1 MNRRRRLASL
11 IERLERRELL
21 AFDVGLLADINQQ
34 GVSAAID
41 SLVQFRDE
49 AYFVADDGRSG
60 SELWKSDGTAEG
72 TRMVVDL
79 LPGPD
84 GSLPEE
90 LTVLGSELFFT
101 ALDEF
106 GETDLWKTDGTTA
119 GTTLVFDADVNEAYY
134 LRDLTASGQ
143 KLFFTAYQYQTGYE
157 LWVHDNVTGG
167 TMLVK
172 DINPDQSIIDRP
184 QELTDVN
191 GTLFFTSYE
200 NGYENRELWKSDG
213 TAAGTVMVKDLAID
227 TSDPLN
233 PDPSISSY
241 PTSLTNIDGVLFFVA
256 EDPESGVELFRSD
269 GTSGG
274 TVQVADLNP
283 NGSSYPDDLTAF
295 DGHVFFSAD
304 DGVTGRQLFKS
315 HLTSG
320 DTMMVANT
328 AGGQDASNPTDLEVV
343 GQTLFFAAE
352 GVVPATTV
360 SAAIPTLSADNSILN
375 GSAYAGVVAEV
386 TTGPD
391 RGNLAIFGSNGVF
404 TAKPQNGSNDGPG
417 WVAAGAKIGDA
428 GVVLDT
434 LAPNDFYLADIDSG
448 DLVDDFWEWTISDA
462 AGLTN
467 INFSGFA
474 SGNQFDE
481 AHEGLVFELFL
492 NNSPTRTAVLE
503 LAGDELD
510 NWYASRAAANIAISD
525 PGGATVTT
533 ATIRMTLGRDGAA
546 TFADGGSE
554 AIVVGAQLTADLSPQ
569 TTARVPVGRELHQ
582 TTGTAAGTELVKDLV
597 PGSGS
602 NPSDLTQSGGLL
614 YFSADEPVGTGRE
627 LWVSDGTSGGTLRLI
642 DSRPGND
649 AYGAPLDGD
658 PQNLADVDGTL
669 FFTTVDDFND
679 RELWTSNG
687 AAPTTHPVANIN
699 PGTQSAGIRN
709 VTPVGDQIYFIAEDG
724 INGEAVWQ
732 ADPDSGSVTMI
743 ADMTPSAIDKVSG
756 LAKFGSGV
764 VFYNSIA
771 GSGGAMYYYDGS
783 NAVEFLARAPVS
795 VDLEGTMFVE
805 NPAEGRVYFV
815 VNDATMGEE
824 LWSSDGTSAGTAMV
838 QDLNGGNV
846 GSDPRDL
853 TAFNG
858 RVYFSADDGVS
869 GRELFSADGGGIGI
883 QIERDINPGTVGSDP
898 WDLTTSGGR
907 LFFSADDGTNGR
919 ELHTSTGTMFDINP
933 GGSSD
938 PGALTDIGGTLYF
951 AADNGVDGSEPFLSD
966 GTVAS
971 QVADIG
977 PLSNS
982 SNPDGFTEVGGKVY
996 FAAEQSNRGALLE
1009 VFSGIAGTQL
1019 TDLTGAPNYP
1029 DAPDSVALLDAFEI
1043 PTNAGSNYG
1052 ARVRAYLTVP
1062 TSGDYTFWIA
1072 SDDQGSLLLSS
1083 DENPANATQIASVPV
1098 WTSAR
1103 QYDKYPAD
1111 QQSAAVSLVAGQV
1124 YYIEALMKEGSG
1136 GDNLSVAWA
1145 GPEIAGPTVIDG
1157 QYLTRFGVSPTDL
1170 GTGRELWI
1178 TDGTS
1183 AGTDLVADLQ
1193 PGIQSSDPQLQAS
1206 TGLRLLLSV
1215 TDDGAVGREPWSSG
1229 GAAANTALITDLNQD
1244 LRYGSNPEQFQRFG
1258 DGFIFV
1264 ADDGL
1269 VGNELFQ
1276 LTINAPLAPTVEIA
1290 APPGVYPPV
1299 GQMQRSM
1306 LESVSLVF
1314 EEEVSITESGIELVN
1329 RDTGTEVTS
1338 LIVNSVF
1345 RNGQTIVELTFGP
1358 GPSVVTRDQAGTTG
1372 LLNSLADGNYQLT
1385 VRSTAVASL
1394 QTGLNLDVDFVHG
1407 ELAADRFF
1415 RFYGDS
1421 DGDRDVD
1428 GQDYGR
1434 FGTTFLR
1441 TSPDEYN
1448 PDLDFDGDGDVDGQD
1463 YGRFG
1468 VRFLKRLDHS

>member
-21 AFDVGLLADINQQ
+21 AFDVALLADINQQ

-41 SLVQFRDE
+41 SLVQFGDE

-60 SELWKSDGTAEG
+60 SELWKSDGTTAG
-72 TRMVVDL
+72 TQLVADL

-90 LTVLGSELFFT
+90 LTVVGTELFFT
-101 ALDEF
+101 ALDDF

-119 GTTLVFDADVNEAYY
+119 GTTLVFDSDVNEAYY
-134 LRDLTASGQ
+134 FRDLTASGE

-157 LWVHDNVTGG
+157 LWVHDQATGG

-256 EDPESGVELFRSD
+256 DDPNSGVELFRSD

-315 HLTSG
+315 HVGSG
-320 DTMMVANT
+320 DTTMVAGA
-328 AGGQDASNPTDLEVV
+328 AGDGVAPNPTDLEVV

-360 SAAIPTLSADNSILN
+360 SAPIPTLSADNSIVN
-375 GSAYAGVVAEV
+375 GSAYAGVVSDLAR
-386 TTGPD
+386 PD
-391 RGNLAIFGSNGVF
+391 RGSLAIFGGNGVF
-404 TAKPQNGSNDGPG
+404 TAKSHTSTNDGPG
-417 WVAAGAKIGDA
+417 WVANGKIGDP
-428 GVVLDT
+428 GVQLDT
-434 LAPNDFYLADIDSG
+434 LAANDFYLADIDSG

-510 NWYASRAAANIAISD
+510 NWYAPRTAANLAISNS
-525 PGGATVTT
+525 GGSTVTT
-533 ATIRMTLGRDGAA
+533 ATIRMTIGRDGAPA
-546 TFADGGSE
+546 FADGGSE
-554 AIVVGAQLTADLSPQ
+554 AIVVNAQLTADLSAQ
-569 TTARVPVGRELHQ
+569 TTARVPAGRELHR
-582 TTGTAAGTELVKDLV
+582 TNAAADGTVLVKDLV

-627 LWVSDGTSGGTLRLI
+627 LWVSDGTAGGTLRLI
-642 DSRPGND
+642 DSRPGSD
-649 AYGAPLDGD
+649 EYGAPLDGD
-658 PQNLADVDGTL
+658 PQNLTDVGGTL
-669 FFTTVDDFND
+669 LFTTLDDFND

-687 AAPTTHPVANIN
+687 TASTTNPVANIN
-699 PGTQSAGIRN
+699 PGTQSADIRN
-709 VTPVGDQIYFIAEDG
+709 VTPVGDQVYFIADDG
-724 INGEAVWQ
+724 INGQAVWQ
-732 ADPDSGSVTMI
+732 ADSNSGSVAMI

-756 LAKFGSGV
+756 LARFGSGV
-764 VFYNSIA
+764 VFYNSVA

-783 NAVEFLARAPVS
+783 GSTEFLARAPVE

-805 NPAEGRVYFV
+805 NAAEGRVYFV
-815 VNDATMGEE
+815 VNEATTGEE
-824 LWSSDGTSAGTAMV
+824 LWSSDGTAAGTAMV

-869 GRELFSADGGGIGI
+869 GRELFSASDDGGGI
-883 QIERDINPGTVGSDP
+883 QIEGDLNPGAVGSDP

-919 ELHTSTGTMFDINP
+919 ELHTSAGTMFDINP
-933 GGSSD
+933 GGASD

-966 GTVAS
+966 GTVAT
-971 QVADIG
+971 QVANIG
-977 PLSNS
+977 PLSS
-982 SNPDGFTEVGGKVY
+982 DSNPDGFTEVGGKVY
-996 FAAEQSNRGALLE
+996 FAAEQSNRGALME
-1009 VFSGIAGTQL
+1009 IFSGIAGSQL
-1019 TDLTGAPNYP
+1019 TNLTTAPNYP
-1029 DAPDSVALLDAFEI
+1029 DAPDSVALLDSFEI
-1043 PTNAGSNYG
+1043 PTNAADSYG
-1052 ARVRAYLTVP
+1052 ARIRAYLTIP
-1062 TSGDYTFWIA
+1062 TTGDYTFWIA
-1072 SDDQGSLLLSS
+1072 SDDQGSLRLSS
-1083 DENPANATQIASVPV
+1083 DENPANATQIASVPA
-1098 WTSAR
+1098 WTSSR
-1103 QYDKYPAD
+1103 QYDKYPTD
-1111 QQSAAVSLVAGQV
+1111 QQSAPVSLVAGQV
-1124 YYIEALMKEGSG
+1124 YYIEALMKEGGG
-1136 GDNLSVAWA
+1136 GDNLSVAWS
-1145 GPEIAGPTVIDG
+1145 GPGITGPTVIDG
-1157 QYLTRFGVSPTDL
+1157 QYLTRFGVSPADL

-1183 AGTDLVADLQ
+1183 GGTELVADLQ
-1193 PGIQSSDPQLQAS
+1193 PGIESSDPEPQAS
-1206 TGLRLLLSV
+1206 TGTRLLLSV

-1229 GAAANTALITDLNQD
+1229 GVAANTGLISDLNQD
-1244 LRYGSNPEQFQRFG
+1244 LRYGSDPQQFQRFG
-1258 DGFIFV
+1258 NDFLFV
-1264 ADDGL
+1264 ADNGL
-1269 VGNELFQ
+1269 VGNELFR
-1276 LTINAPLAPTVEIA
+1276 LTANAPVPPTVAIA
-1290 APPGVYPPV
+1290 SPPGVYPPV
-1299 GQMQRSM
+1299 DPMQRSTV
-1306 LESVSLVF
+1306 ESVSLVF
-1314 EEEVSITESGIELVN
+1314 DEEVLISESDIELVN

-1345 RNGQTIVELTFGP
+1345 RDGQTIVELTFAP
-1358 GPSVVTRDQAGTTG
+1358 GPSVITRDQAGTTG

-1385 VRSTAVASL
+1385 VRSTAVESL
-1394 QTGLNLDVDFVHG
+1394 QTGLNLGGDFVHG
-1407 ELAADRFF
+1407 EQATDSFF

-1428 GQDYGR
+1428 GQDYSH
-1434 FGTTFLR
+1434 FGMTFLR
-1441 TSPDEYN
+1441 TSPGEYD
-1448 PDLDFDGDGDVDGQD
+1448 PDLDFDGDGDVDGRD
-1463 YGRFG
+1463 YGQFG
-1468 VRFLKRLDHS
+1468 LRFLKRLDHS